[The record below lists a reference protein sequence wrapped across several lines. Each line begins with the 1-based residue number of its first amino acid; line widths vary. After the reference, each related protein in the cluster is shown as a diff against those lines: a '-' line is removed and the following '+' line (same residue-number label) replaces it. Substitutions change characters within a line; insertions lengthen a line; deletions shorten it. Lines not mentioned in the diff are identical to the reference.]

1 MAIADALTG
10 IRSSLLTSAR
20 FDARLEH
27 WRLQFLSCLPRR
39 LSLWLAARHPDLVVV
54 IQGEDAQ
61 IFRDVMGERQLLE
74 RLSLQP
80 ASLPA
85 VEQRMESKESWRQ
98 RMLELPAEILLSRRL
113 VLPAKVRDH
122 LHQVI
127 TYELDRLTPF
137 SASEVYFDAR
147 VVATMGHGSKIEVE
161 LALCPREPVDAWL
174 KRLHAQGLPISKLTW
189 PGAWLQANLL
199 PASARPRRWRWSSLI
214 LGLLILLILALLA
227 AILVT
232 PLWQKGKYQDQV
244 IRELRAVSL
253 QAQEVE
259 TVREALERARHGSV
273 AVIERKRE
281 HPRMTDLLLELT
293 QLLPDG
299 TWVQTLNYRDG
310 EVDIRGES
318 TQATALIGILE
329 RGPGISNVSFRSPV
343 MQVATSGSDR
353 FHVAFTYQGE
363 VHANPADRQ
372 AKDQPRD
379 QQ

>member
-1 MAIADALTG
+1 MAITDALTG

-54 IQGEDAQ
+54 IQGQDAQ
-61 IFRDVMGERQLLE
+61 IFRDVIGERQLME
-74 RLSLQP
+74 TISLQP
-80 ASLPA
+80 SSLPA
-85 VEQRMESKESWRQ
+85 AELRMESKEPWRQ
-98 RMLELPAEILLSRRL
+98 RILELPAEIVLSRRL
-113 VLPAKVRDH
+113 ALPAKVRDH

-127 TYELDRLTPF
+127 GYELDRLTPF
-137 SASEVYFDAR
+137 SASEVFFDVR
-147 VVATMGHGSKIEVE
+147 VVATTGRGSKIDVE
-161 LALCPREPVDAWL
+161 LALCPREQVEAWI
-174 KRLHAQGLPISKLTW
+174 KRLQSYGLPISKLAW
-189 PGAWLQANLL
+189 PGAWAEANLL
-199 PASARPRRWRWSSLI
+199 PASARARQWRWSSLI
-214 LGLLILLILALLA
+214 VGLLILLIVALLA
-227 AILVT
+227 AIMVT
-232 PLWQKGKYQDQV
+232 PLWQGAKYQDQV
-244 IRELRAVSL
+244 IRELRAVSV

-329 RGPGISNVSFRSPV
+329 RGPGISSVSFRSPV
-343 MQVATSGSDR
+343 MQVATSGSER
-353 FHVAFTYQGE
+353 FHVAFDYQAGQ
-363 VHANPADRQ
+363 Q
-372 AKDQPRD
+372 AAD